1 MHACTYNF
9 CKILNQFTAWQ
20 LLTCGLNVE
29 VYALRHE
36 CMFMYDVYISC
47 LWIDAMQIW
56 AFLRKFNMKT

>member
-56 AFLRKFNMKT
+56 AF